1 MKYVGKI
8 SSNLDILNLLN
19 KKYNWIPNTD
29 NVRPN
34 NDILER
40 KNKYLK
46 DLEANHGSIKDG
58 IICDIFD
65 MNKNNLSCKKKFI
78 KNRFGYNINSNH
90 YVMWYLLYNEK
101 ELSDDIINMD
111 IYFNLYEL
119 LQDTNFNFAWY
130 VNPKMSISDIFH
142 VQVFWIKN

>member
-19 KKYNWIPNTD
+19 KKYNWIPNAD

-34 NDILER
+34 NDIIDK
-40 KNKYLK
+40 KNEYLKYLETK
-46 DLEANHGSIKDG
+46 HGSIKDG
-58 IICDIFD
+58 IICDIFG

-119 LQDTNFNFAWY
+119 LQNTNFNFAWY
-130 VNPKMSISDIFH
+130 VNPKMTISDIFH

>member
-8 SSNLDILNLLN
+8 SSNLDKLNILN
-19 KKYNWIPNTD
+19 KKYNWIPNSD

-34 NDILER
+34 NIILKN

-46 DLEANHGSIKDG
+46 DLEINYGSIKDG
-58 IICDIFD
+58 IICDIFG
-65 MNKNNLSCKKKFI
+65 MNKNNLTCKKKFV
-78 KNRFGYNINSNH
+78 KNRFGYDINSNH
-90 YVMWYLLYNEK
+90 YIMWYLLYNEK

-111 IYFNLYEL
+111 IYLNLYEL
-119 LQDTNFNFAWY
+119 LQDSNFNFAWY
-130 VNPKMSISDIFH
+130 INPKMSISDIFH